1 MIITQLSAFIENK
14 PGRLLAAVNTLA
26 EAGIDIRALSLA
38 DTDEYGIVRLIVDK
52 PEEARGVLKE
62 AGIAAKLSHVVA
74 VAMND
79 KPGGAVEILGV
90 LSDADINLEYIYA
103 CVGHLSG
110 KALMVI
116 RTDDYEKTEKVL
128 SENGFADVDP
138 SDVYKL

>member
-14 PGRLLAAVNTLA
+14 PGRLFAAVKVLA
-26 EAGIDIRALSLA
+26 DAKIDIRALSLA
-38 DTDEYGIVRLIVDK
+38 DTDEYGVVRLIVDK

-62 AGIAAKLSHVVA
+62 SGIAAKLNHVVA

-79 KPGGAVEILGV
+79 RPGGAVEVLGV
-90 LSDADINLEYIYA
+90 LGDAGLNIEYIYA

-116 RTDDYEKTEKVL
+116 RTDDYERTEKVL
-128 SENGFADVDP
+128 AQNGFADVDP